1 MVPLPDSQQSV
12 QHDEAYGQG
21 GHFTGHQ
28 AKYPGQ
34 ATEDR
39 SLPAPAL
46 PQKLTA
52 VKQVSRADD
61 GQEQAHTQVREAETG
76 HKHVET
82 QP

>member
-12 QHDEAYGQG
+12 EHDEAYGQG
-21 GHFTGHQ
+21 GNLTGHQ

-34 ATEDR
+34 ATQDG
-39 SLPAPAL
+39 SLPGPAL
-46 PQKLTA
+46 PQELTT

-61 GQEQAHTQVREAETG
+61 GQEQAHTQVGEAQTR